1 MVVTHGTGTVSS
13 VAAGTGLTASPSP
26 ITGSGT
32 LSINTAVVPQL
43 GAANTFTGIQTVNG
57 NLSATG

>member
-13 VAAGTGLTASPSP
+13 VAAATGLTASPSA